1 MTRIIAGYAGSLTI
15 AVPSTGTRPTSDRLR
30 EAIFSAL
37 EARNGLSGARV
48 LDLFA
53 GTGALGL
60 EAASRGAPHV
70 TLVENSARAA
80 DTCRKNAT
88 LIAAKAPRGTKP
100 IILTVARA
108 VHKFLETSADQW
120 DLVFI
125 DPPYE
130 LGNTELE
137 QSLHL
142 LAGQLSPDA
151 IVVIE
156 RSSRDP
162 QPAWPVGLELERR
175 KDYGDTTLYWLQ
187 PAAPSQSA

>member
-15 AVPSTGTRPTSDRLR
+15 AVPSAGTRPTSDRLR

-37 EARNGLSGARV
+37 EARDAIEGCRV
-48 LDLFA
+48 LDLYA

-70 TLVENSARAA
+70 TLVESNARAA

-88 LIAAKAPRGTKP
+88 LIAAKAPRGSKP
-100 IILTVARA
+100 IILTAARA
-108 VHKFLETSADQW
+108 VRTFLETSGDQW

-130 LGNTELE
+130 LGNDELTAALE
-137 QSLHL
+137 L
-142 LAGQLSPDA
+142 LATQLSGDA
-151 IVVIE
+151 LVVIE

-162 QPAWPVGLELERR
+162 EPQWPAGLELNRR
-175 KDYGDTTLYWLQ
+175 KDYGDTSLYWLQ
-187 PAAPSQSA
+187 PTAPSHPA